1 MTFKNYKSL
10 KIGDWNFKKL
20 IRASDGLVLFEKYS
34 KPYDAEIAY
43 LETTGQQC
51 IDTGIFPSLDM
62 EFNTKIYTPKVR
74 DDYFCS
80 LRKDA
85 GNTRYYLLNY
95 NSSVGY
101 ACTKSVWYGAGK
113 KPDYFSTNTHIIKS
127 KITQDKASIEVDGT
141 YVEYADTGGL
151 FSQDK
156 TLPLFGAKLNNSTT
170 INTRSNTGTRC
181 YYAKFISNGQVVGD
195 FIPVRVGNVGY
206 MYDKVT
212 GKLFGNLGAGNF
224 ILGPDIVEN
233 QYVTDGLISMWD
245 AEWNDGV
252 CSHVSTTR
260 KWNDIVS
267 GYNLKLASGTPNW
280 EAKANVIN
288 GKWGIVSPEL
298 QALFKAANKNNLS
311 YELCF
316 SALPNINATVLGF
329 NMVTNGI
336 ITNANTIGDWCWSG
350 NWIPSNKFKTTR
362 KGTLSVVRN
371 GQTGRTDVYADGETF
386 GGKTG
391 SSGDPT
397 GRTFGIGYGY
407 GQWNNAPTNI
417 KIHCIRLYNRML
429 TADEI
434 QKNKDIDI
442 NRFAL

>member
-20 IRASDGLVLFEKYS
+20 IRASDGLILFEKQV

-43 LETTGQQC
+43 LETTGQQY

-62 EFNTKIYTPKVR
+62 EFNAKIYTPKVG

-80 LRKDA
+80 LRKDS
-85 GNTRYYLLNY
+85 GKTRYYLLNY

-101 ACTKSVWYGAGK
+101 ACTKSVWPGASK
-113 KPDYFSTNTHIIKS
+113 KPDYFLTNTHIIKS
-127 KITQDKASIEVDGT
+127 KITQDKVSIEVDGL
-141 YVEYADTGGL
+141 YFEYADAGGL

-156 TLPLFGAKLNNSTT
+156 TLPLFGAKVISTT
-170 INTRSNTGTRC
+170 TNARSNAGTRC

-206 MYDKVT
+206 MYDKVS
-212 GKLFGNLGAGNF
+212 GKLFGNLGSGNF

-233 QYVTDGLISMWD
+233 QYVTDGLIAMWD
-245 AEWNDGV
+245 ADWNDGV
-252 CSHVSTTR
+252 CSHVSTTT
-260 KWNDIVS
+260 KWIDIVS
-267 GYNLKLASGTPNW
+267 GYNLQLASGTPKW

-316 SALPNINATVLGF
+316 SALPKISGTVLGF
-329 NMVTNGI
+329 NGIGIGI
-336 ITNANTIGDWCWSG
+336 ITYSNTIGDWCWSP

-371 GQTGRTDVYADGETF
+371 GQTARTDVYEDGVLF
-386 GGKTG
+386 SGKTS

-397 GRTFGIGYGY
+397 GRTFGIGYGTN
-407 GQWNNAPTNI
+407 QWNKAPTGI

-434 QKNKDIDI
+434 QKNKDIDAT
-442 NRFAL
+442 RFSI